1 MRVLVVLNC
10 EMNLSEMSKRSWR
23 STSFNGQ
30 HSGPSVWLQI
40 GGLDG
45 GFQEPGRANMN
56 EKTWNVPSLLRTF
69 ITQAMK
75 LPSPNWIQ
83 PSQPYPHTPPPPLP
97 THGLS
102 GLATPPIE
110 LFQFYFSPFGLAHTE
125 ASDSAV
131 KLTPCRR
138 WPGCWTTNT
147 QTHRNTK
154 HQHAAEAKTP
164 VDWAFQVIW
173 AKANA
178 KAKAKAKAK
187 PEDSGSGNKA
197 ISPQLMW
204 AQFCSRAGFLLMA
217 MGYWIDWRGRRMRGR
232 AKGWA
237 KWKVGCSAAERKVV
251 SPKQPQPLWSCFLVC
266 ARVDN
271 NWFQNIN

>member
-30 HSGPSVWLQI
+30 HSGPSAWLQI
-40 GGLDG
+40 GGLVG

-83 PSQPYPHTPPPPLP
+83 PSQPYPHTPLHFLPMGLVGWPRLLLNYSSFISRHLAWHTPRHPTLCREADSLPPVA
-97 THGLS
+97 G
-102 GLATPPIE
+102 
-110 LFQFYFSPFGLAHTE
+110 
-125 ASDSAV
+125 
-131 KLTPCRR
+131 
-138 WPGCWTTNT
+138 WWTTNT

-251 SPKQPQPLWSCFLVC
+251 WPKQPQPLWSCFLVC